1 MANEPGAA
9 VMAIFD
15 NLIDM
20 VKQTRP
26 IKSDGTSKN
35 IPYVYSPLILGEPVD
50 PEDYCNPWTPTAS
63 TVAASTQ
70 APAAGAAASN
80 GAAAPAPGS
89 LTAAYKTAM
98 LCNRMLAVTP
108 NQYTEYPDGRQL
120 NVAYQTIIAGAQ
132 PGPLPPISPD
142 VQASIDSANATL
154 YTTDE
159 FGDIMPTP
167 VYAAYR
173 RNAKA
178 YAVAKATYAGAY
190 AAAMST
196 PATQQVWPV
205 QSATY
210 QQTVDDAYNQLM
222 TQGANKVELALSV
235 LESVGIPI
243 QDKLIAQAKK
253 TYDAYNLGLAGSIP
267 TTLPYSYINPSGW
280 ADPNNNDEGWQHLTV
295 TQSSYQAYTQSGAT
309 TRNQGSWN
317 TSSSSTS
324 GGGAVSFGFVTV
336 GAEGGTSNSSE
347 SSQASDQGSS
357 QSGFSNSATGLT
369 IDIDYMLIDIVR
381 PWLFADLFYMKGW
394 YCVNY
399 EKNGIST
406 GTAGDQ
412 LGITDPHL
420 LPMIPQQALVIR
432 NVTITATS
440 WGSDGQVLSSY
451 YDASQ
456 QSASSSSSNVTA
468 GAMVSLG
475 FVNFGG
481 SVSHSQSQAGGQ
493 SGSWSAKNSSGYFKT
508 TFDGTT
514 LNIPGAQIVCFVSDI
529 VPASAPLADP
539 ELGKTVASTAAT
551 APAATASTPTPA
563 VAPAAVSTPAPAS
576 TTSPTPVPLAATP
589 AQPSSS
595 PAMH

>member
-1 MANEPGAA
+1 
-9 VMAIFD
+9 
-15 NLIDM
+15 
-20 VKQTRP
+20 
-26 IKSDGTSKN
+26 
-35 IPYVYSPLILGEPVD
+35 
-50 PEDYCNPWTPTAS
+50 
-63 TVAASTQ
+63 
-70 APAAGAAASN
+70 
-80 GAAAPAPGS
+80 
-89 LTAAYKTAM
+89 
-98 LCNRMLAVTP
+98 
-108 NQYTEYPDGRQL
+108 
-120 NVAYQTIIAGAQ
+120 
-132 PGPLPPISPD
+132 
-142 VQASIDSANATL
+142 VQASINHANATL

-167 VYAAYR
+167 IYAAYR
-173 RNAKA
+173 RNAKT
-178 YAVAKATYAGAY
+178 YAVAKATYAAAY

-210 QQTVDDAYNQLM
+210 QQAVDDAYNQLM
-222 TQGANKVELALSV
+222 AQGANQVELALSV

-243 QDKLIAQAKK
+243 QDQLIAQAKK

-267 TTLPYSYINPSGW
+267 TTLPYSYINPTGW

-309 TRNQGSWN
+309 THNQGSWN

-324 GGGAVSFGFVTV
+324 GGGAVSFGFVSV
-336 GAEGGTSNSSE
+336 GAKGGSSNSSQG
-347 SSQASDQGSS
+347 SQGSNQGSS

-369 IDIDYMLIDIVR
+369 IDIDYMLCDIVR

-399 EKNGIST
+399 DKNGIST

-420 LPMIPQQALVIR
+420 LPMIPQQMLVIR
-432 NVTITATS
+432 NVTITATD
-440 WGSDGQVLSSY
+440 WGSDGQLLNSY
-451 YDASQ
+451 YNGAQ
-456 QSASSSSSNVTA
+456 QSSSSSSSNVTA

-493 SGSWSAKNSSGYFKT
+493 SSSWSAKNSSSYFKT

-539 ELGKTVASTAAT
+539 QLAKTTTTATTTAT
-551 APAATASTPTPA
+551 PSPAPAA
-563 VAPAAVSTPAPAS
+563 AAVPAGTPSPSPAPVAAAA
-576 TTSPTPVPLAATP
+576 LAAA
-589 AQPSSS
+589 AQPSSA
-595 PAMH
+595 PAMQ